1 MKTDLK
7 IKLIYVSAGVLL
19 IIGVAFIWY
28 TNDKSKHGTS
38 KPIANQMEQDLA
50 MGSSK
55 GLLGNSSFNNESTSN
70 QLTNQKLV
78 NQAQNEEQIK
88 KVVADA
94 KSIGGI
100 SQETTESKET
110 PAEILQRYFKV
121 TESQEVKDEVYAVVH
136 PMEVEIQQTYLQK
149 INDLEK
155 KEKELENDLAT
166 ASDENRSKFQ
176 GELEKLKV
184 DLWEI
189 RVEESEKVTL
199 MADAGHKVL
208 IRYLTNED
216 IRIAREE
223 MWRTMA
229 PPVGALQRDEFSE
242 IWIKAGREAMKRLKA
257 KGWVPANPNE
267 SYYVN

>member
-19 IIGVAFIWY
+19 IIGIVFIWY

-38 KPIANQMEQDLA
+38 KPITSQMEQDLA

-55 GLLGNSSFNNESTSN
+55 GLLSKPSFNDESISN
-70 QLTNQKLV
+70 QLTNQKLA
-78 NQAQNEEQIK
+78 NQAQNGEQIK
-88 KVVADA
+88 KVIADTN
-94 KSIGGI
+94 SLGGVL
-100 SQETTESKET
+100 QATNESKET
-110 PAEILQRYFKV
+110 PAEILQRYLKV

-136 PMEVEIQQTYLQK
+136 PMDVEIEQTYLQK
-149 INDLEK
+149 LNDLEK
-155 KEKELENDLAT
+155 KEKELEGDLAT
-166 ASDENRSKFQ
+166 ASDENRSKVQ
-176 GELEKLKV
+176 GELEKVKT
-184 DLWEI
+184 DLWET
-189 RVEESEKVTL
+189 RVEQSEKVTL

-208 IRYLTNED
+208 LRYLTNED

-229 PPVGALQRDEFSE
+229 PPAGALQRDEFSE

-267 SYYVN
+267 SYY